1 MTGML
6 LGLTIAI
13 AGIAQAAA
21 RSAPAQPPAPSVTS
35 GIDLS
40 RAGQTPPTTPGE
52 KSFGRLFEQADRR
65 ARFEAAAHQ
74 ALARSEARTKIV
86 CGMVVIQAD
95 PSIDPKFVQRA
106 PADTSG
112 MKIRRIPPPAC
123 AD

>member
-13 AGIAQAAA
+13 AGVAQAAD
-21 RSAPAQPPAPSVTS
+21 RSPRAQPPAPPVTS

-40 RAGQTPPTTPGE
+40 SAAQTPPAPPGE
-52 KSFGRLFEQADRR
+52 KSFGKLFAQADRR
-65 ARFEAAAHQ
+65 AELEAAHQ
-74 ALARSEARTKIV
+74 ALARAQSRTKIV

-95 PSIDPKFVQRA
+95 PSIDPKFVHHP